1 MTQSL
6 IEMINK
12 KAEQKDIER
21 LAQAIEDVQQNSE
34 QRAQSFDEGFENL
47 VQDFKLNMETLR
59 LQTLDGLKKKADF
72 AFIEKIREQLS
83 SKVDF
88 EYFQNHMQ
96 KVRQE
101 IDMQIELSI

>member
-47 VQDFKLNMETLR
+47 VQDFKLNMETFR

-88 EYFQNHMQ
+88 EYFQNH
-96 KVRQE
+96 
-101 IDMQIELSI
+101 I

>member
-1 MTQSL
+1 MTHSL
-6 IEMINK
+6 FEMINK